1 MTSVLT
7 HVLVFR
13 TDASQLTDKTTITAM
28 LGGHPEVAECSLD
41 LEDVDRVLRVV
52 SPSLAAGQ
60 IIEIMNQKGFQ
71 CQELE

>member
-1 MTSVLT
+1 MTSLLT
-7 HVLVFR
+7 TVLVFR
-13 TDASQLTDKTTITAM
+13 TNASLQTDKTTITAL
-28 LGGHPEVAECSLD
+28 LGQHPEVAECSLD

-52 SPSLAAGQ
+52 SPSLAATQ